1 MVLQSRS
8 VRCECLAA
16 SEVGCSETQH
26 GAPMNE
32 QLAKSPPVDFPLDH
46 VHRWGKFCSMI
57 GVDRSTV
64 YRWVQKGIGP
74 KVTKLGP
81 GSSGV
86 RHRDYLAWLE
96 ARNPA
101 EAA

>member
-1 MVLQSRS
+1 MSQQSTGLSDHEKGGHSSAVTTPARG
-8 VRCECLAA
+8 R
-16 SEVGCSETQH
+16 
-26 GAPMNE
+26 PI
-32 QLAKSPPVDFPLDH
+32 DFALDH
-46 VHRWGKFCSMI
+46 IHRWGKFCNMI
-57 GVDRSTV
+57 GVDRSTA

-96 ARNPA
+96 ARNQGVA
-101 EAA
+101 